1 MFGITNFF
9 NKLFWGI
16 SIFNVIVS
24 IILISVGTHC
34 KNAMEF
40 GSIPIIGG
48 IIACGVFLFLITCFG
63 CFAAYG
69 KNQTYLFYFIIGIGV
84 VFLLQFSISIACL
97 SGGDDKVEKVLI
109 KQWKKY
115 DTTKKDRNLKLREAE
130 TYFGC
135 CGLDESDLRRNMSD
149 NVDDY
154 WKKERNHCIDYVPGC
169 NVASTSAP
177 TTTKQTTNPVPTTAA
192 PTTAKQT
199 TTTSK
204 NTTPKT
210 TTSMSTSTKIIASTS
225 NSSTTQTSTSSPSTT
240 GTTAS
245 PKVPMST
252 SSPNAT
258 GAPTS
263 IPKPTGAELKK
274 RIISETKETYPNL
287 GCPACHD
294 KMFEKI
300 DRSFN
305 TCGGLGIFFSLFQA
319 ITIFVTFKLRVEISK
334 LGF

>member
-34 KNAMEF
+34 KNALEF

-48 IIACGVFLFLITCFG
+48 IIACGVFLFLITAFG

-97 SGGDDKVEKVLI
+97 SGGDDKVEKVLS
-109 KQWKKY
+109 KQWGKY
-115 DTTKKDRNLKLREAE
+115 DTTKRDRNLKLREAE
-130 TYFGC
+130 RSLGC
-135 CGLDESDLRRNMSD
+135 CGLNESDLRRNIND
-149 NVDDY
+149 NVDNY
-154 WKKERNHCIDYVPGC
+154 WKEEQAYCNAYVSGC
-169 NVASTSAP
+169 EATTTSAP
-177 TTTKQTTNPVPTTAA
+177 TTTKPTTTPVPTTAA
-192 PTTAKQT
+192 PTTKEQTTKAET

-204 NTTPKT
+204 STHASTSTKVDTSTTSITTSIAPTTPKT
-210 TTSMSTSTKIIASTS
+210 TTPTVKPNTTDSPSSTSGSTS
-225 NSSTTQTSTSSPSTT
+225 
-240 GTTAS
+240 A
-245 PKVPMST
+245 K
-252 SSPNAT
+252 
-258 GAPTS
+258 
-263 IPKPTGAELKK
+263 LRK
-274 RIISETKETYPNL
+274 RIMLETKETNPNL
-287 GCPACHD
+287 GCPPCHD
-294 KMFEKI
+294 KMFKEI

-305 TCGGLGIFFSLFQA
+305 TCGGLGIFFSLLQP
-319 ITIFVTFKLRVEISK
+319 ITIFVTFKLRSEISK